1 MASMCYGRKVKTM
14 QVAVMGAGAVGC
26 YFGAVL
32 ARAGH
37 AVTLIGRAARVDAVG
52 RDGLLLETASG
63 TTRVAVQ
70 AHTEPA
76 AVRDAQLVL
85 VCVKSGDTESAGA
98 LIAPHLA
105 PAAAVW
111 SLQNGVDNAARLQA
125 VLQREVT
132 PVLVYVAVEMAAA
145 GHVKHHGRGDLV
157 IGPSAANAPI
167 AALFVQAGVPVETS
181 ANVVGAQWAK
191 LILNCAWNALSALT
205 GLPYGALL
213 KQDGIEALLHD
224 IVGECLAVAKAD
236 VVVLPGDAAAM
247 WAHVKG
253 IAQTMPNQLSSTAQ
267 DLARG
272 RVSEIDHLNGHVIR
286 RGAAHGIAT
295 PANRTLLT
303 LVKAIESR
311 DAARVA

>member
-1 MASMCYGRKVKTM
+1 MCNGRKVNTM

-32 ARAGH
+32 AQAGH
-37 AVTLIGRAARVDAVG
+37 AVTLIGRPALVDAVR
-52 RDGLLLETASG
+52 RDGLLLEMASG

-70 AHTEPA
+70 ASTEPA
-76 AVRDAQLVL
+76 AMRGAQLVL
-85 VCVKSGDTESAGA
+85 VCVKSGDTEAAGA

-105 PAAAVW
+105 PDAVVW
-111 SLQNGVDNAARLQA
+111 SLDNAARLQ
-125 VLQREVT
+125 VKVQREVT
-132 PVLVYVAVEMAAA
+132 PVLVYVAVEMAAP

-157 IGPSAANAPI
+157 IGPSAANTPL
-167 AALFVQAGVPVETS
+167 AALFEQADVPVEIS
-181 ANVVGAQWAK
+181 ANVVGAQWVK
-191 LILNCAWNALSALT
+191 LILNCAWNALSAIT
-205 GLPYGALL
+205 RLPYDPLMQQEGV
-213 KQDGIEALLHD
+213 EALLHD
-224 IVGECLAVAKAD
+224 VVGECLAVAQAEG
-236 VVVLPGDAAAM
+236 VRLPGNAAAM

-253 IAQTMPNQLSSTAQ
+253 IAMTMPNQLSSTAQ

-272 RVSEIDHLNGHVIR
+272 RPSEIDRLNGHVIR

-295 PANRTLLT
+295 PTNRALHT